1 MVICVVGQPGAG
13 KDALAEHFVTKE
25 IFPIFPRV
33 TLSVR
38 K

>member
-25 IFPIFPRV
+25 NFAIFHG
-33 TLSVR
+33 
-38 K
+38 